1 MFATT
6 ILTPGQSRFSRSM
19 TGALHNLLALVGMMF
34 LLLLAQKAFARYSPH
49 EPVQA
54 PTAYVQENPPEQGD
68 AAAAA
73 PAEATPAESA
83 PALNQGMRRALG
95 FVARRYSVSDEAL
108 TPIFAAAQRS
118 GEELGIDPLLII
130 AVIGIESRFNP
141 FSQSVVGAQGL
152 MQVMPSYH
160 ASKVPEGAGELP
172 FFDPVIN
179 VQVGARVLKESISRN
194 GGVVEGLQ
202 QFAGALGDPDRRYSA
217 KVLSEHQR
225 LQAAARSARKA

>member
-6 ILTPGQSRFSRSM
+6 ILKPGQSRLSSAM
-19 TGALHNLLALVGMMF
+19 SGVLHNLLALVGMVF
-34 LLLLAQKAFARYSPH
+34 LLLLAQRAFARYSPP

-54 PTAYVQENPPEQGD
+54 PAAYAQAEASVNPD
-68 AAAAA
+68 AASVAAETQ
-73 PAEATPAESA
+73 PS
-83 PALNQGMRRALG
+83 LSQGMRRALG

-118 GEELGIDPLLII
+118 GEELGLDPLLII

-152 MQVMPSYH
+152 MQVMPGYH

-179 VQVGARVLKESISRN
+179 VQVGARVLKESISRS

-202 QFAGALGDPDRRYSA
+202 QFAGALSDPDRRYSA
-217 KVLSEHQR
+217 RVLGEHQR
-225 LQAAARSARKA
+225 LLAVARSPRKA